1 MPDKDGSGGENE
13 DNEGGEEKEEEEE
26 EEEDCA
32 SNFDAVA
39 VIRSEM
45 WVFKGRHFWRLPRVD
60 EAGRRSRPP
69 RPAGE

>member
-13 DNEGGEEKEEEEE
+13 DNEGGEEKEDEE

-60 EAGRRSRPP
+60 EAGGRSRPP